1 MSRSSRSSGCSP
13 PHHGTPDGQARSK
26 SRLPRRG
33 NMLPLLAARCLPAPD
48 RCRGAARKCAGSAAL
63 PSAAACFIRNSATAR
78 SPRSKTTSSR
88 SSSTSPAKR
97 RSWTPSSNTRDLWP
111 MIAPRLD
118 SVWRLLATVRGTD
131 AANAVFMLL
140 DERADAV
147 SAFEITPEEWRVEA
161 YRQSPFLS
169 SELRA
174 QLALAT
180 AAAGGTLAEFVEE
193 NLPARDWLADNQLSF
208 PPLRVGRFFIYG
220 SHHSGRS
227 PPGAIG
233 IAVDAATAFGTGEHP
248 STRGCLLA
256 LERLARRQRFRRPLD
271 IGTGT
276 GILSI
281 AAAKLLHRKVLAGDI
296 DPRAICVARH
306 NAACNGVS
314 GLVQSRNA
322 PGYRDRLIRRS
333 RYDLILSNI
342 LARPL
347 AVMAA
352 DLARRLAPDGR
363 AVLSG
368 LLRWQEPI
376 VLAPHRGCGI
386 VLDHRLVIDG
396 WSTLVMR
403 RRNGLEMTMGAE
415 APIYEFGSPEGPIRP
430 PWAERASRVSA
441 RAPVPRIGR
450 EQDSPRRGRRFA
462 NDEARYR
469 RVNDRRAPS
478 ARQRLAAG
486 AA

>member
-1 MSRSSRSSGCSP
+1 M
-13 PHHGTPDGQARSK
+13 
-26 SRLPRRG
+26 
-33 NMLPLLAARCLPAPD
+33 N
-48 RCRGAARKCAGSAAL
+48 
-63 PSAAACFIRNSATAR
+63 
-78 SPRSKTTSSR
+78 
-88 SSSTSPAKR
+88 
-97 RSWTPSSNTRDLWP
+97 
-111 MIAPRLD
+111 
-118 SVWRLLATVRGTD
+118 SVWRLFAQVHGTD
-131 AANAVFMLL
+131 AANAVFALL
-140 DERADAV
+140 DDNADAV
-147 SAFEITPEEWRVEA
+147 SAFETAPEEWRIEA
-161 YRQSPFLS
+161 YRQSPLLDA
-169 SELRA
+169 ELGA
-174 QLALAT
+174 QLALA
-180 AAAGGTLAEFVEE
+180 AAANGGTLAELHEE
-193 NLPARDWLADNQLSF
+193 KLPARDWLAENQLSF
-208 PPLRVGRFFIYG
+208 PPLRVGRFFVYG
-220 SHHSGRS
+220 SHHDGKV
-227 PPGAIG
+227 PAGAIG

-256 LERLARRQRFRRPLD
+256 LERLARRRKFHRPLD

-306 NAACNGVS
+306 NAACNGVR

-352 DLARRLAPDGR
+352 DLARRLAPRGR

-403 RRNGLEMTMGAE
+403 RRQGSEMTMGAE
-415 APIYEFGSPEGPIRP
+415 APISEIASAGRPLRP
-430 PWAERASRVSA
+430 PSAERAFPGSG
-441 RAPVPRIGR
+441 RAPARMDWANGNPL
-450 EQDSPRRGRRFA
+450 RGRRFA
-462 NDEARYR
+462 SGEARYR
-469 RVNDRRAPS
+469 RASGRRAPS
-478 ARQRLAAG
+478 APHRLAAG
-486 AA
+486 AAIRKTAFRWRRED